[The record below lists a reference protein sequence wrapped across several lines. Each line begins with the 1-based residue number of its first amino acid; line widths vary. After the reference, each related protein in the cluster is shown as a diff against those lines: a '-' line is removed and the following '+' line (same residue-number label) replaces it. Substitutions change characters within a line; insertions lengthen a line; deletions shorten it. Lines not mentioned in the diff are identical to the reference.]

1 MRRIFFLI
9 VSVALMPVLFSCG
22 NLTVPESVSIKT
34 NAKVQIPLGTA
45 SLNVGEYVGPD
56 KIRTTVQDALKDSAT
71 GSNAAIYTYA
81 KDEND
86 PVLRYLVSYPAFDMP
101 LDISSY
107 LSGLSGLTNPFEG
120 METSYPLPKLDPI
133 TLDLGK
139 SISMSDFAD
148 EMAGDGISVESN
160 QSLSEGTANISSANL
175 PSIHVE
181 GNTEKVTF
189 TRMYYESG
197 VLRITFTK
205 NDSFPYSSGY
215 SLNVTASVYDSSNNL
230 LAQSSETNIVSNP
243 VIDIPLTS
251 PNGLPQSFDV
261 KFSENASGG
270 QVGVVH
276 QFTIK
281 GETADIAVKKIVGL
295 NVVDSSYMNKA
306 EMDVAGDMDLSGF
319 AGLFNSARIEDGLFH
334 VEADTPGGW
343 SGVSM
348 TVEDYAITG
357 ECVSE
362 TAITDITSGSDAGKL
377 VKKDYN
383 VKATITPDKD
393 DASKN
398 TASFTAK
405 VRVNVSNATIV
416 CTDEIPV
423 TAKFTLD
430 KIKSAS
436 VNLKDK
442 GFEGFSVSGE
452 EGGVELPGE
461 LIKFVNWIDFTGEGN
476 GFGIKAKV
484 TNTLPAGN
492 DIPIS
497 FQGFKK
503 PDNSGYFYNVSDSIP
518 AGSNATEK
526 NWTGQFRLSFP
537 EYVEGEK
544 YYLDMSATIDGAD
557 DFTINNFVLGEEYT
571 IGISDVELVLD
582 WNKVSLDLSSTSYG
596 DSIPVPDMSSML
608 NGLNDVLGDENDIRT
623 TILPKIR
630 LAEAPIYIYAM
641 KPDEGPLASTFENL
655 SINGTVFVSYK
666 DADDNDKYVTMIGS
680 GGSDS
685 SAPTESATIRFT
697 DPISLPENKDELLLG
712 TNVDFSNASCD
723 PLNVADILSLID
735 AKDAKVNFSIGL
747 SGIDNSGVEISR
759 DELPSEGDDALRLAL
774 DVVLVLPL
782 DLRLLSPIEIDVMKI
797 AFPDYDAVDENGMKS
812 DLLTREDKST
822 YEEFASYVE
831 GIDYVKIR
839 YKVSNSLIP
848 NLALKLKLEDEAT
861 GIGKDTPFEI
871 KLRNSDKYEDIELTG
886 DNIRRLLTEYPFH
899 PETRIQLGRDL
910 TSDEISSNKYAQEES
925 LYISRSGLSDAN
937 PLGLGLVLEAKMDG
951 DVKTQIWSAN
961 SEGGH

>member
-9 VSVALMPVLFSCG
+9 VSIALMPVLFSCG

-56 KIRTTVQDALKDSAT
+56 TIRTTVQDALKDSAL

-107 LSGLSGLTNPFEG
+107 LSGLSGLTNPFED
-120 METSYPLPKLDPI
+120 MEQSYPLPKLDPI

-160 QSLSEGTANISSANL
+160 QFLSEGTANISSANL

-197 VLRITFTK
+197 VLRVTFTK

-261 KFSENASGG
+261 KFSGNASGG

-281 GETADIAVKKIVGL
+281 GETADISVQKIVGL

-306 EMDVAGDMDLSGF
+306 GMDVAGDMDLSGF
-319 AGLFNSARIEDGLFH
+319 AGLFNRARIEDGLFH

-461 LIKFVNWIDFTGEGN
+461 LSKFVNWIDFTGEGN

-503 PDNSGYFYNVSDSIP
+503 PDNSGYFYDVSDSIP

-526 NWTGQFRLSFP
+526 NWVGQFRLSFP

-544 YYLDMSATIDGAD
+544 NYLDMSATIDGAD

-582 WNKVSLDLSSTSYG
+582 WNKVSLNLSSTSYG
-596 DSIPVPDMSSML
+596 DSIPVPNLSDMLAGMS
-608 NGLNDVLGDENDIRT
+608 DKIDIANK
-623 TILPKIR
+623 ILPCLR
-630 LAEAPIYIYAM
+630 LAEAPLYIYAM
-641 KPDEGPLASTFENL
+641 KPDEGPLASTFETL
-655 SINGTVFVSYK
+655 ALNGKVFISYK
-666 DADDNDKYVTMIGS
+666 DADDNDKYITMIGS

-685 SAPTESATIRFT
+685 SEPTESDTIRFT

-712 TNVDFSNASCD
+712 TNVDFSSASCG
-723 PLNVADILSLID
+723 PLDVADILSLID

-747 SGIDNSGVEISR
+747 SGIDDSGVEISR
-759 DELPSEGDDALRLAL
+759 DELPSEGDEDLRLAL
-774 DVVLVLPL
+774 DVVLELPL
-782 DLRLLSPIEIDVMKI
+782 DLRLLSPIEIDDVMEI
-797 AFPDYDAVDENGMKS
+797 AIPDYEAVDENGMKS
-812 DLLTREDKST
+812 DLLKREDKST
-822 YEEFASYVE
+822 YEEFASYMA

-848 NLALKLKLEDEAT
+848 NLDFKMKLEDEAT
-861 GIGKDTPFEI
+861 GIGKDIPFEI
-871 KLRNSDKYEDIELTG
+871 KLKNSDKYEDIELTG
-886 DNIRRLLTEYPFH
+886 DNMRRLFTEYPFH
-899 PETRIQLGRDL
+899 PEILIQLGRDL
-910 TSDEISSNKYAQEES
+910 TPDEISADKYAQEES
-925 LYISRSGLSDAN
+925 LYISRSGLSDSN